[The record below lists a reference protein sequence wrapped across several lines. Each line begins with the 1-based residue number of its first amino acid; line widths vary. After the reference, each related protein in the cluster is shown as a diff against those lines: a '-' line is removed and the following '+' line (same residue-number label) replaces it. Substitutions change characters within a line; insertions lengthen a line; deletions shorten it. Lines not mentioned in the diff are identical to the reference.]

1 MATDAVPGT
10 GSSAADRGWVLPLF
24 VLVAGMFMSVLD
36 VTIVN
41 VAVPSIATDLGASI
55 DDTLWI
61 ATAYTLTLG
70 VVVPLSSWL
79 GDRFGLTRVYLVTLL
94 GFGACSALCGLAWDL
109 NSLIGFRVLQAISGG
124 ILPVI
129 TMTILYR
136 TVPRERIG
144 VAMGMYGLGVVVA
157 PAVGPVLGGW
167 LIEHFDWRL
176 VFFINV
182 PVAIVGAVAGLV
194 TLPRFPAGPRQGFDF
209 PGFLAIA
216 YGLAAIL
223 LASSEGEDWGW
234 TSYRVVALFA
244 SGALSLALFVI
255 IELEV
260 DRPLLDVR
268 IFRYWAFTNS
278 LVVSCILFVGLLSM
292 IFYLPVFMQVGQGL
306 TALEAGLRL
315 LPQAL
320 VMAVLMPI
328 AGRLYDKIGMRWLAA
343 PGLALVAYGTWLLT
357 DIGPDMTYAD
367 VVTWTCVRAA
377 GMGLAMMP
385 IMAGGI
391 AVLPMSAV
399 NQGSAWNNV
408 SRQVIGALGLA
419 TLGALSTVQQSQL
432 LAGRSAFINAETVM
446 QYGIQPPTMTGGG
459 NMPALLGVYQRLQ
472 LQVMGDA
479 FADIFLVTAVLCAIG
494 ALLALRLPARPAT
507 AAAAAAPPELPTAA
521 AEAAQAPTVELDAVE
536 QPRPRETLGQ
546 RAGQIVR

>member
-1 MATDAVPGT
+1 MATRSAGTTEPSPGPD
-10 GSSAADRGWVLPLF
+10 SGWVLPLL

-41 VAVPSIATDLGASI
+41 VAVPSIATDLGSSI
-55 DDTLWI
+55 ADTLWI

-79 GDRFGLTRVYLVTLL
+79 GERFGLTRVYLVTLI
-94 GFGACSALCGLAWDL
+94 GFGGCSALCGLAWDL

-136 TVPRERIG
+136 TVPRDRIG
-144 VAMGMYGLGVVVA
+144 AAMGMYGLGVVVA

-182 PVAIVGAVAGLV
+182 PVAIAGTLAAFV
-194 TLPRFPAGPRQGFDF
+194 TLERFPPGPRRRFDL

-234 TSYRVVALFA
+234 TSYRVIALYA
-244 SGALSLALFVI
+244 SGALALAVFVI

-260 DRPLLDVR
+260 DHPLLDVR
-268 IFRYWAFTNS
+268 IFRYLTFTNS
-278 LVVSCILFVGLLSM
+278 LLVSCTLFVGLLSM
-292 IFYLPVFMQVGQGL
+292 VFYVPVFMQVGQGL
-306 TALEAGLRL
+306 TALDAGLRM

-328 AGRLYDKIGMRWLAA
+328 AGRLYDKIGMRWLAV
-343 PGLALVAYGTWLLT
+343 PGLALAGYGTWLLRG
-357 DIGPDMTYAD
+357 IGPDMTYAN

-385 IMAGGI
+385 IMTGGI
-391 AVLPMSAV
+391 AALPMSAL
-399 NQGSAWNNV
+399 NQGSAWNNAA
-408 SRQVIGALGLA
+408 RQVVGALGLA
-419 TLGALSTVQQSQL
+419 ALGAMSTVQQAQL
-432 LAGRSAFINAETVM
+432 LTGRAGFVSAEAMTHFGV
-446 QYGIQPPTMTGGG
+446 QPPTPTGSG
-459 NMPALLGVYQRLQ
+459 NIPAMMGTYQHLQ
-472 LQVMGDA
+472 MQVMGSA
-479 FADIFLVTAVLCAIG
+479 FGDIFLVTAALCGIG
-494 ALLALRLPARPAT
+494 ALLALGLPAHPTSSPTPTSPPRVPALT
-507 AAAAAAPPELPTAA
+507 EP
-521 AEAAQAPTVELDAVE
+521 QKSAPTPRA
-536 QPRPRETLGQ
+536 QPENTRPREPVTPRTG
-546 RAGQIVR
+546 

>member
-1 MATDAVPGT
+1 MTTDDPT
-10 GSSAADRGWVLPLF
+10 SAGPSRGPADGWVLPLL

-41 VAVPSIATDLGASI
+41 VAVPSIATDLGSSI
-55 DDTLWI
+55 ADTLWI

-79 GDRFGLTRVYLVTLL
+79 GERLGLTQVYLATLI

-136 TVPRERIG
+136 TVPRDRIG

-182 PVAIVGAVAGLV
+182 PVAIVGALAGFV
-194 TLPRFPAGPRQGFDF
+194 TLQRFPSGPRRRFDL

-234 TSYRVVALFA
+234 TSYRVLALYA
-244 SGALSLALFVI
+244 SGALALAVFVI

-260 DRPLLDVR
+260 DHPLLDVR

-278 LVVSCILFVGLLSM
+278 LLVSCTLFVGLLSM
-292 IFYLPVFMQVGQGL
+292 VFYVPVFLQIGQGL
-306 TALEAGLRL
+306 TALEAGLRM

-328 AGRLYDKIGMRWLAA
+328 AGRLYDKIGMRWLAV
-343 PGLALVAYGTWLLT
+343 PGLALTAYGTWLLT
-357 DIGPDMTYAD
+357 DIGPDMTYGD

-399 NQGSAWNNV
+399 NQGSAWNNA
-408 SRQVIGALGLA
+408 SRQVVGALGLA
-419 TLGALSTVQQSQL
+419 ALGAMSTIQQSQL
-432 LAGRSAFINAETVM
+432 LAGRAAFVSADTM
-446 QYGIQPPTMTGGG
+446 TRYGLQPPTPTGSG
-459 NMPALLGVYQRLQ
+459 NIPAMMGAYQHLQ
-472 LQVMGDA
+472 LEVMGEA
-479 FADIFLVTAVLCAIG
+479 FGDIFLVTAALCLLG
-494 ALLALRLPARPAT
+494 AVLALGLPARPAVG
-507 AAAAAAPPELPTAA
+507 AAPTPPERSTASEKPDPTAPIHTGRPVQ
-521 AEAAQAPTVELDAVE
+521 AQS
-536 QPRPRETLGQ
+536 REPVG
-546 RAGQIVR
+546 